1 VIIRAVVD
9 TNTLISGLISPLSA
23 PAKIACHW
31 RQGDFLLLTSPAPLT
46 ELRRV
51 LKYPR
56 IADRL
61 GWSGEERT
69 QFVESFETL
78 VLITP
83 GELTLPGVTRDP
95 KDNPVVACAVEGG
108 AGFIVSGDQDLL
120 VLGTYGRVRIVT
132 PREFLALL
140 EARTNLTNAGRI

>member
-1 VIIRAVVD
+1 MIRAVVD
-9 TNTLISGLISPLSA
+9 TNTLISGLISPLGASA
-23 PAKIACHW
+23 QITRRW
-31 RQGDFLLLTSPAPLT
+31 RQGEFLLLTSPALLA

-56 IADRL
+56 ISDRL
-61 GWSGEERT
+61 GWSGEEHT

-78 VLITP
+78 ALITP
-83 GELTLPGVTRDP
+83 GVLTLPGVTRDP
-95 KDNPVVACAVEGG
+95 KDDPVVACAVEGK

-120 VLGTYGRVRIVT
+120 VLGTYGKVRMVT

-140 EARTNLTNAGRI
+140 EAQAN